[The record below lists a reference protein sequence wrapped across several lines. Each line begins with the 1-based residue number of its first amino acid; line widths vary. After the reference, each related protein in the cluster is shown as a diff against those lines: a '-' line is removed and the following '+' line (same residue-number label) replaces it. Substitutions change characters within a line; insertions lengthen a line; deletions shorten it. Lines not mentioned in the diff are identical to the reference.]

1 MSEMTNRR
9 DRKKQ
14 QTRQAIGDAAMRLFL
29 ERGFDSVTIADVAH
43 EADVAVQTVFN
54 HFPTKE
60 DLFFQERD
68 GYVAFPSAAVTSR
81 LEGESIA
88 QSLARG
94 YLRLLSDYHGAGL
107 LVQSVDYQRTLDASP
122 ALRSRELQLRQ
133 EREDLL
139 AATLAEGAPPL
150 SEGLRPQLM
159 AAFASAVDRVLDV
172 EIRRRLLAG
181 ETAGEVQISL
191 KPMVLELFGAAEA
204 ACRGS
209 AAVGAVDRTSRPRAD
224 EVGETYGGLSS

>member
-29 ERGFDSVTIADVAH
+29 EHGFDSVTIADVAH

-68 GYVAFPSAAVTSR
+68 GYVAFPSAAVRSR

-88 QSLARG
+88 QALAGG
-94 YLRLLSDYHGAGL
+94 YLRLLGDYHGAGL
-107 LVQSVDYQRTLDASP
+107 LVQSVEYQRTLDASP
-122 ALRSRELQLRQ
+122 ALRGRELQLRQ

-159 AAFASAVDRVLDV
+159 AGFASAVDRVLDAEV
-172 EIRRRLLAG
+172 QRRLLAG
-181 ETAGEVQISL
+181 EAAGEVQVSL

-209 AAVGAVDRTSRPRAD
+209 AEVSAGDRTSRP
-224 EVGETYGGLSS
+224 V